1 MKIIFTIS
9 AFCLCLLAGAQS
21 TSPVVISSGGTYSTA
36 TGLSLSSTIGELI
49 VTTASNPSGVM
60 LTQGFQQAEVHTV
73 SVNPI
78 SFTAGT
84 VKMYPN
90 PVSDMIHFDIQLN
103 KSGTIKIEL
112 FDILGNKI
120 MDVQNLYNSGSS
132 YTASQDVTSMNN
144 GVYIAKVSFTSSAG
158 VQEFY
163 MQKFTVNK

>member
-1 MKIIFTIS
+1 MKVLFTIS
-9 AFCLCLLAGAQS
+9 AFCLYFISGAQS
-21 TSPVVISSGGTYSTA
+21 LSPVVISSGGTYTTMSA
-36 TGLSLSSTIGELI
+36 GSLSSTIGESI
-49 VTTASNPSGVM
+49 VTTATYSGII
-60 LTQGFQQAEVHTV
+60 LTQGFQQAELHTA

-103 KSGTIKIEL
+103 KQGTVRIEL
-112 FDILGNKI
+112 FDILGNKV
-120 MDVQNLYNSGSS
+120 MDVQNLSMNGSN
-132 YTASQDVTSMNN
+132 YTASQDVTAMTN

-158 VQEFY
+158 LQEFY